1 MSTDTETIQEVY
13 ETVTAKIAQD
23 QIHSMETRFQTVA
36 MVLMVGFLT
45 WVGTGLV
52 DVKVGLAQVLSE
64 SVSLRNTLDEQ
75 GRRLVSIE
83 EEINEINKEM
93 ANYITRD
100 EFREEISK
108 LRDEK

>member
-1 MSTDTETIQEVY
+1 MSTDTETMQEVY

-23 QIHSMETRFQTVA
+23 QIHSLETRFQTVA

-64 SVSLRNTLDEQ
+64 SVSLRDTLDEQ

-83 EEINEINKEM
+83 EEINQINKEM
-93 ANYITRD
+93 STYITRD

-108 LRDEK
+108 FRDEK